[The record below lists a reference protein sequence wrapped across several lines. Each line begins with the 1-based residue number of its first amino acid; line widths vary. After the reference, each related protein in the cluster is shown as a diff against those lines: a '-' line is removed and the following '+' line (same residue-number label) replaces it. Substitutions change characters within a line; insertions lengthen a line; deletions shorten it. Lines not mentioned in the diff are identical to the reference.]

1 MPSTPSRRHAA
12 ATHFSCWTAW
22 ACLLASSSA
31 LAAQADNFE
40 QRCERL
46 ARTASVSV
54 VFEDTPVTWD
64 TRRSA
69 EELKKLG
76 PTQGNPYH
84 TVLGLTHAQPTANL
98 QVSHRSLTHPEGGTC
113 IVGDVRLTLSFAELR
128 VYLATELTNPCRR
141 HIVEEHEAEHVRIY
155 RTHVRAGA
163 RLAEPLIKK
172 MLTLPIYASDA
183 EAAEAEL
190 RRHTH
195 EVVMPIAARITKVA
209 MAANLEIDTP
219 ASYREVTARLRACP

>member
-1 MPSTPSRRHAA
+1 M
-12 ATHFSCWTAW
+12 HFARWMVW
-22 ACLLASSSA
+22 ACVFASNWAVAS
-31 LAAQADNFE
+31 QADNFE

-54 VFEDTPVTWD
+54 SFEDTSVTWD

-76 PTQGNPYH
+76 PAQGNPYH
-84 TVLGLTHAQPTANL
+84 TVLGLTHAQPTANV
-98 QVSHRSLTHPEGGTC
+98 QVSHRSLSHPEGGTC

-141 HIVEEHEAEHVRIY
+141 QIVEDHEAEHVRIY
-155 RTHVRAGA
+155 RNHFRAGA

-172 MLTLPIYASDA
+172 MLILPIYASDA

-195 EVVMPIAARITKVA
+195 EVVMPIATRITKVA

-219 ASYREVTARLRACP
+219 ASYREVSARLRACP

>member
-1 MPSTPSRRHAA
+1 MAA
-12 ATHFSCWTAW
+12 L
-22 ACLLASSSA
+22 ACLLASSTA
-31 LAAQADNFE
+31 VAAQADNFE

-46 ARTASVSV
+46 AQTASVSV
-54 VFEDTPVTWD
+54 SFEDTPVTWD

-76 PTQGNPYH
+76 PSQGNPYH

-98 QVSHRSLTHPEGGTC
+98 QVSHRSLTHAEGWTC
-113 IVGDVRLTLSFAELR
+113 IVGDVKVTLRFAELK

-141 HIVEEHEAEHVRIY
+141 KIVEEHEAEHVRIY
-155 RTHVRAGA
+155 RNHFLAGA

-172 MLTLPIYASDA
+172 MLILPIYAADA
-183 EAAEAEL
+183 ETAEAEL

-195 EVVMPIAARITKVA
+195 EVVMSIAERITKVA

-219 ASYREVTARLRACP
+219 ASYREVSARLRACP

>member
-1 MPSTPSRRHAA
+1 MPSTPSNRHTA
-12 ATHFSCWTAW
+12 ATHFACWTAW

-46 ARTASVSV
+46 AQAATVSVS
-54 VFEDTPVTWD
+54 FEDIPVTWD

-76 PTQGNPYH
+76 PAQSNPYH
-84 TVLGLTHAQPTANL
+84 TVLGLTQAQPTANL
-98 QVSHRSLTHPEGGTC
+98 QVSHRSLTHPDGWTC
-113 IVGDVRLTLSFAELR
+113 IVGDVRLTLSFSEMR

-141 HIVEEHEAEHVRIY
+141 QIVEEHEAEHVRIY
-155 RTHVRAGA
+155 RTHFRAGA

>member
-1 MPSTPSRRHAA
+1 M
-12 ATHFSCWTAW
+12 HFARWMVW
-22 ACLLASSSA
+22 ACVFASHWAVAS
-31 LAAQADNFE
+31 QADNFE

-46 ARTASVSV
+46 AQTASVSV
-54 VFEDTPVTWD
+54 SFEDTPVTWD

-76 PTQGNPYH
+76 PAQGNPYH
-84 TVLGLTHAQPTANL
+84 TVLGLTHAQPTANV
-98 QVSHRSLTHPEGGTC
+98 QVSHRSLSHPEGGTC

-141 HIVEEHEAEHVRIY
+141 QIVEDHEAEHVRIY
-155 RTHVRAGA
+155 RNHFRAGA

-172 MLTLPIYASDA
+172 MLILPIYASDA

-209 MAANLEIDTP
+209 MTANSEIDTP
-219 ASYREVTARLRACP
+219 ASYREVSARLRACP